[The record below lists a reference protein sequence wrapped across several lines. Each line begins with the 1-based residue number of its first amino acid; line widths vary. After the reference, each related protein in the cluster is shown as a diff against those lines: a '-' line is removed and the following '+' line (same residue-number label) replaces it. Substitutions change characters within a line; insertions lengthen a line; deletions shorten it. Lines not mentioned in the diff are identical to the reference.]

1 MAGAQIFVMYT
12 DGSGSNVTL
21 SPRLGGGGHVMPTYN
36 SNAQVT
42 LLDGSGVSNGQMTA
56 NFKCSSC
63 NSWSGGS
70 MDLTASSFG
79 FIFAAKSGSE
89 LNSDSLSE
97 TITQHT
103 NTYGTFSFSSSAKGG
118 SDANPFVAGSSSSGS
133 STSTVTSSNPT
144 ATASSGG
151 SRTSACTQGA
161 KGGTQTSN
169 GDSSTTTTGGYGFPF
184 GTSAP
189 SGFFGHSFPTGG
201 FGKRDADDDCDDNEL
216 SDLSASYSKQQ
227 RILVAH
233 GVLAAL
239 AFLILFP
246 FGAISIRLMSFP
258 NLVAFHAVFQGLSYL
273 VYLVAFG
280 MGVWMASQLGYV
292 SSSSVT
298 LVFALIDNS
307 QLTKYH
313 PIIGILLF
321 VLLFLQPIFGIFHHS
336 GYNKYHRRT
345 LWSYGHLWN
354 GRIVITLGMIN
365 GGLGLMLANNTKI
378 GVIAYGVIAAVVW
391 LIYVA
396 AIIIGERRKAREI
409 RELPPKYEDA
419 MMLNHIGGPRRSHGS
434 EASQEEYYGPN
445 SYI

>member
-1 MAGAQIFVMYT
+1 MAYAGTQQKCQGDICYSLNIPDATASSGSGDIYLQISGPTSYSWIGLGQGSQMAGAQIFVMYT

-21 SPRLGGGGHVMPTYN
+21 SPRLGGVGHVQPTYN
-36 SNAQVT
+36 SDAQVT

-63 NSWSGGS
+63 SSWSGGS

-97 TITQHT
+97 TITQHS

-133 STSTVTSSNPT
+133 SANTVTGSNPS
-144 ATASSGG
+144 ATASSSS
-151 SRTSACTQGA
+151 SRTSACAQGA

-201 FGKRDADDDCDDNEL
+201 FSKRDTDDDCDDNDINEL
-216 SDLSASYSKQQ
+216 SAAYTKQQ

-233 GVLAAL
+233 GVLASL

-246 FGAISIRLMSFP
+246 FGAISMRLMSFP
-258 NLVAFHAVFQGLSYL
+258 GLVAFHAIFQGLSYL

-280 MGVWMASQLGYV
+280 MGVWMASQMEYV
-292 SSSSVT
+292 SSSSIHSSSHSLT
-298 LVFALIDNS
+298 IRSLPNTTQSLESYSSSCCSCSPSLVYS
-307 QLTKYH
+307 
-313 PIIGILLF
+313 IIRAIRSTIVAHFGPMVIYGTVELLS
-321 VLLFLQPIFGIFHHS
+321 LS
-336 GYNKYHRRT
+336 
-345 LWSYGHLWN
+345 
-354 GRIVITLGMIN
+354 
-365 GGLGLMLANNTKI
+365 A
-378 GVIAYGVIAAVVW
+378 
-391 LIYVA
+391 
-396 AIIIGERRKAREI
+396 
-409 RELPPKYEDA
+409 
-419 MMLNHIGGPRRSHGS
+419 
-434 EASQEEYYGPN
+434 
-445 SYI
+445 